1 MRRIIPALALA
12 LLSTT
17 GCSTEGSTT
26 VSTPSSAQPSS
37 TWEKSSLPG
46 YLDCAAEHGVVKP
59 ATISIDCI
67 SDSDEITDIEWPQW
81 DEKTALGKGRLDGE
95 EAQVTLLDPIESS
108 TGELVFS
115 DIIVNGKTL
124 SL

>member
-12 LLSTT
+12 LL
-17 GCSTEGSTT
+17 GVDT
-26 VSTPSSAQPSS
+26 VVEPSVLQPVVDSSAQPSS